1 MGAIPIDQEETYQSE
16 IRAQNRILTQIEPA
30 GGFKFKR
37 YDGWGTKKQGF
48 WEWESDL
55 SPKEKKQCQF
65 DEGCET
71 RGLKPHSSRQ
81 YDQTGRDSRRYEKLV

>member
-37 YDGWGTKKQGF
+37 YDG
-48 WEWESDL
+48 
-55 SPKEKKQCQF
+55 
-65 DEGCET
+65 
-71 RGLKPHSSRQ
+71 
-81 YDQTGRDSRRYEKLV
+81 